1 MESKANIYKGY
12 HEARTPHYYKWEK
25 AQSTRYFEY
34 RKKWEDNAKNLIV
47 EEYPLHLDIGITN
60 VCNLECTF
68 CARTVLIDEGKF
80 RKAAHMDFE
89 LYKKIIDE
97 AVELGTF
104 SINLNLLNEPLTN
117 PDLIKMIKYAKEKG
131 IVDVHFHS
139 HGGLLTEKKSIEL
152 IESGLDKL
160 LISVDT
166 PNKQKYEKLRVLS
179 KFDSVI
185 SNIKKFKELRDN
197 SNSLG
202 PLIKTNFIEFPEITE
217 EEMKSNLE
225 FGLTISDCVGFQE
238 FIDPTCTIGE
248 KKSYSSD
255 YRSSFI
261 CQQPFTRIAIAE
273 DGTASPCCL
282 DHQFELSVGNV
293 NNQSLKDLWK
303 SSGMKNMRK
312 KQLEGKFFEIPRC
325 RNCEMATN
333 GDEGIPT
340 QFEKYGPTL

>member
-1 MESKANIYKGY
+1 MESKADIYKGY
-12 HEARTPHYYKWEK
+12 HEARTPHYYAWEK

-34 RKKWEDNAKNLIV
+34 RKKWENNAKNLIV
-47 EEYPLHLDIGITN
+47 ENYPLHLDIGITN

-68 CARTVLIDEGKF
+68 CARTVLINEGKF
-80 RKAAHMDFE
+80 RESAHMDFE
-89 LYKKIIDE
+89 LYQSIIDQ

-104 SINLNLLNEPLTN
+104 SINLNLLNEPITN
-117 PDLIKMIKYAKEKG
+117 PNLIKMIKYAKEKG

-139 HGGLLTEKKSIEL
+139 HGGLLTERKSIEL
-152 IESGLDKL
+152 IESGLDKI
-160 LISVDT
+160 LISIDT

-185 SNIKKFKELRDN
+185 SNIKKFKEIRDEG
-197 SNSLG
+197 SSVG
-202 PLIKTNFIEFPEITE
+202 PLIKCNFIEFPGITK
-217 EEMKSNLE
+217 EEMKDNLE
-225 FGLTISDCVGFQE
+225 FGLTLADCVGFQE
-238 FIDPTCTIGE
+238 YIDPTCTVGE
-248 KKSYSSD
+248 KKSYQPN
-255 YRSSFI
+255 YKSSFI

-282 DHQFELSVGNV
+282 DHQFELSVGNAKEK
-293 NNQSLKDLWK
+293 SLKELWN
-303 SSGMKNMRK
+303 SEGMKNMRK
-312 KQLEGKFFEIPRC
+312 TQLEGKFYEIPRC